1 MIRQLRRKMVATAMV
16 SLLVVLTVI
25 LCAIH
30 GVNYQAIVTSSDDVL
45 DILGANRGMFPRPG
59 VEGFSPEMPYEA
71 RYFSVLLN
79 PQGQTILVDTGKIA
93 AVDQQEAVNFASQ
106 VWQGQNTRGFLGEYR
121 YLKVQEGPDWRIIF
135 LDCGRNLATFRGFLI
150 TSLWVSAGGLLAV
163 FVLLVV
169 VSGRIAKPV
178 AESYEKQRQFITDA
192 GHELKT
198 PLTIMGA
205 DVDLLEMEV
214 GEGEWTRDLR
224 LQVARLTRLTQDLI
238 YLSRMEEAQPSAQR
252 LEMVF
257 SDVVEEVTQPFR
269 GPALAKGQSLQM
281 DITPMLTIQGDE
293 GAVRQLVSILLDN
306 AVKYAPQ
313 GGDIQVRVGTQGRF
327 VRLVVSNPV
336 ETPIPPQQLSHFFDR
351 FYRGDGARSGGGFG
365 IGLSV
370 AAAVV
375 ASHRGK
381 IEAVCPNPYRLEMVV
396 LLPVGK

>member
-1 MIRQLRRKMVATAMV
+1 MIRQLRQKMVATAMI
-16 SLLVVLTVI
+16 SLFVVLTVI

-30 GVNYQAIVTSSDDVL
+30 WVNYQAIVTSSDDVL

-59 VEGFSPEMPYEA
+59 LEGFSPEMTYEA
-71 RYFSVLLN
+71 RYFSVLLTS
-79 PQGQTILVDTGKIA
+79 QGQTILVDTGKIA
-93 AVDQQEAVNFASQ
+93 AVDRQDAEKFASQ
-106 VWQGQNTRGFLGEYR
+106 VWQGQDSRGFVGEYR
-121 YLKVQEGPDWRIIF
+121 YLKVQEGQNWRMIF
-135 LDCGRNLATFRGFLI
+135 LDCGRNLATFRGFLL

-163 FVLLVV
+163 FGLLMM
-169 VSGRIAKPV
+169 VSGRIVKPV

-214 GEGEWTRDLR
+214 GEREWIRDLR
-224 LQVARLTRLTQDLI
+224 LQVGRLTRLTQDLI

-257 SDVVEEVTQPFR
+257 SDVVEEVAQPFR
-269 GPALAKGQSLQM
+269 GPALAKGQSLHV

-313 GGDIQVRVGTQGRF
+313 GGEVQVQVGTQGRY

-336 ETPIPPQQLSHFFDR
+336 ETPIPPQQLPHFFDR
-351 FYRGDGARSGGGFG
+351 FYRGDGARNGGGFG

-370 AAAVV
+370 AAAIVS
-375 ASHRGK
+375 SHRGK
-381 IEAVCPNPYRLEMVV
+381 IEAICPNPQRLDMVV
-396 LLPVGK
+396 LLPMEK